1 MDKDLLEV
9 IHETIKSFH
18 DVRLVDLKTMREFDI
33 KCLPKIP
40 KLNSVDIKRL
50 RLKERVSQSVFAK
63 CLNISTS
70 TVQKW
75 ERGEKHPGAT
85 ALKLLYM
92 VEQKGLKSIAI

>member
-50 RLKERVSQSVFAK
+50 RLKERVS
-63 CLNISTS
+63 
-70 TVQKW
+70 
-75 ERGEKHPGAT
+75 
-85 ALKLLYM
+85 
-92 VEQKGLKSIAI
+92 